1 MVHVIAYH
9 HAPELSKVAQPLNA
23 LVHLSDL
30 LCRMRGMGYGYYERH
45 KVDLVGDP
53 AWDILLKEHR
63 DLAKVD
69 VALVSFELDE
79 AVSEVSELVSA
90 IFGEAKLRN

>member
-1 MVHVIAYH
+1 VIAYH

-69 VALVSFELDE
+69 VALFSFELDE